1 MYYEEPG
8 NAFSA
13 LLTKYFYTFSA
24 IKINYGINIFE
35 YYVKCRSEI
44 ENYKEQIFVLH
55 GVHL

>member
-1 MYYEEPG
+1 MGDQVNYMVTG
-8 NAFSA
+8 KNKKN
-13 LLTKYFYTFSA
+13 LKKINA